1 MKLFLGLSLLLL
13 SPFIQAD
20 ESDRVRQ
27 LEERIRALEAQNG
40 STATSGGLKVKDLG
54 GQKIESNRNPSSQS
68 APAMSAKQQAE
79 IMKKLNDF
87 KARRQEE
94 IKLLDDMD
102 SEGY

>member
-1 MKLFLGLSLLLL
+1 MKLLLGTILLLL
-13 SPFIQAD
+13 SIPSFAD
-20 ESDRVRQ
+20 ESAMIKQ

-40 STATSGGLKVKDLG
+40 SSATSGGLKVKDLG
-54 GQKIESNRNPSSQS
+54 GQKIQSQRSPSAQS

-79 IMKKLNDF
+79 IMEKLNSF

-94 IKLLDDMD
+94 VKLLDEMD